1 MNIIICPLLLP
12 LLVLLRKE
20 SQYFYTL
27 RTVASSISL
36 KQGKECL
43 VRWHGL
49 MNSMLSTKSLGFCFL
64 SQTRYL
70 LLAWLAVYGLKIE
83 LSRNKH
89 APDYK
94 MRRICLFSD
103 NSVFLNI
110 PFPVCVRLYQLGGMM
125 APNVI
130 NTHCLSAGI
139 AKVISRC
146 ICTPAVFITVRW
158 SRNRLGWDT
167 PSNP

>member
-36 KQGKECL
+36 KQGRECFKSQEDDMKS
-43 VRWHGL
+43 
-49 MNSMLSTKSLGFCFL
+49 MNSVLSIKSLGFCFL

-158 SRNRLGWDT
+158 SRNRLG
-167 PSNP
+167 

>member
-12 LLVLLRKE
+12 LLALLWKE

-43 VRWHGL
+43 VRWYGL

-64 SQTRYL
+64 SQARYL

-146 ICTPAVFITVRW
+146 ICTPTVFITVRR

-167 PSNP
+167 PSHP

>member
-43 VRWHGL
+43 VRWRDI
-49 MNSMLSTKSLGFCFL
+49 NEFRFEYQVTWFCFL
-64 SQTRYL
+64 SQARYL

-110 PFPVCVRLYQLGGMM
+110 HFPVCVRLYQLGGMM

-130 NTHCLSAGI
+130 DTHCLSAGI

-146 ICTPAVFITVRW
+146 ICTPAVFITVKW
-158 SRNRLGWDT
+158 SRNRLGWDK
-167 PSNP
+167 PSHP

>member
-1 MNIIICPLLLP
+1 M
-12 LLVLLRKE
+12 K
-20 SQYFYTL
+20 S
-27 RTVASSISL
+27 
-36 KQGKECL
+36 
-43 VRWHGL
+43 
-49 MNSMLSTKSLGFCFL
+49 MNSVLSIKSLGFCFL
-64 SQTRYL
+64 SQARYL

-130 NTHCLSAGI
+130 NTHCLSAGS

-146 ICTPAVFITVRW
+146 ICATAVFITVRW
-158 SRNRLGWDT
+158 SRNRLG
-167 PSNP
+167 